1 MRVICEPDEL
11 DLFNLHREI
20 LHPSAFNQ
28 LEDNWPGLMRRTLLG
43 MMPAEELGKKLHG
56 SFGRPSKE
64 LYSMAGLIFLME
76 TFNWTH
82 QEAVEHYTF
91 DTRVHYA
98 LNLPPNRQYVCVR
111 TLESYLKQFRESELA
126 QRVFEEVTAALIET
140 LNLKVEKQRL
150 DSTHIYSNMAQMG
163 RTRLMARVVRNLLNA
178 LGKRFPQTL
187 EMLDPALHARYAQSD
202 GQLFGIGRGRKAP
215 EELGRLRGD
224 IAKDMHALITCFEN
238 DEAVTALEPYQA
250 LVRVFSEQ
258 CVLDGETVEVVKKP
272 GSNCLQNPSDPDATY
287 DGHKGPGY
295 QVQIAETFDENNN
308 VNLVT
313 AVIPET
319 ACAHDSDAV
328 VPVLNELEEAER
340 LPEMMVA
347 DTLYGSDENVL
358 ESEARGVEL
367 IAPVPG
373 KKPEEA
379 EDGKQAGFEA
389 ADFEMHPETHTIE
402 RCPAGHAPE
411 FSRYNQDTQEGVA
424 IFDAASC
431 AACPMHTQCPAGTSK
446 TGDRI
451 DYGGKRGRIEARRK
465 KQESEA
471 FKTVYRKRSG
481 IEGTM
486 SALKRRCGLGRLRV
500 RGKTAV
506 YTSIVLKTAGYNM
519 LQAVR
524 ALKKRKTRPIGTN
537 PAPPALPAAPFS
549 PQYAHFRLIQDLLA
563 SQFRQSSACL
573 GNTPLA
579 GVAA

>member
-1 MRVICEPDEL
+1 MRTIHEPGVPE
-11 DLFNLHREI
+11 LFNPYEPM
-20 LHPSAFNQ
+20 LHPSAFNEM
-28 LEDNWPGLMRRTLLG
+28 EDSWPGLMRRTLLG

-64 LYSMAGLIFLME
+64 IYSMAGLIFLME

-82 QEAVEHYTF
+82 QEAAERYTF
-91 DTRVHYA
+91 DTRVQYA
-98 LNLPPNRQYVCVR
+98 LNLPAYCQYVCVR
-111 TLESYLKQFRESELA
+111 TLEDYLKQFRESELA
-126 QRVFEEVTAALIET
+126 QRVFEEVTAALLER
-140 LNLKVEKQRL
+140 LNLKIKKQRL
-150 DSTHIYSNMAQMG
+150 DSTHVYSNMAQMG
-163 RTRLMARVVRNLLNA
+163 RTRLMARVVRNLLDA
-178 LGKRFPQTL
+178 LDKRFPQTL
-187 EMLDPALHARYAQSD
+187 ETLDETLRARYAQSD
-202 GQLFGIGRGRKAP
+202 GQLFGIGRGRKAA
-215 EELGRLRGD
+215 EELSRLRGD

-238 DEAVTALEPYQA
+238 DEAVTALRPYQA

-258 CVLDGETVEVVKKP
+258 CILDGETVEVVKNP
-272 GSNCLQNPSDPDATY
+272 GSTCLQNPSDPDATY

-295 QVQIAETFDENNN
+295 QAQIAETFDEEND

-328 VPVLNELEEAER
+328 APVLNALEQANR
-340 LPEMMVA
+340 LPEIMVA
-347 DTLYGSDENVL
+347 DTSYGSDENVL
-358 ESEARGVEL
+358 KSEARGVDL

-373 KKPEEA
+373 KKPEKADE
-379 EDGKQAGFEA
+379 GKQARFEA

-411 FSRYNQDTQEGVA
+411 FSRYNQDTQQGVA
-424 IFDAASC
+424 IFDAACC
-431 AACPMHTQCPAGTSK
+431 AACPMHAQCPAGASK
-446 TGDRI
+446 TGDRV

-471 FKTVYRKRSG
+471 FRAVYRKRSG

-506 YTSIVLKTAGYNM
+506 FSSIALKTAGYNM

-524 ALKKRKTRPIGTN
+524 ALKKRKHRTVGGN
-537 PAPPALPAAPFS
+537 PTQSAPCTPRFAPQH
-549 PQYAHFRLIQDLLA
+549 PHFRLIQDFLRAQLRQSPSSHGEIPLA
-563 SQFRQSSACL
+563 SAS
-573 GNTPLA
+573 G
-579 GVAA
+579 